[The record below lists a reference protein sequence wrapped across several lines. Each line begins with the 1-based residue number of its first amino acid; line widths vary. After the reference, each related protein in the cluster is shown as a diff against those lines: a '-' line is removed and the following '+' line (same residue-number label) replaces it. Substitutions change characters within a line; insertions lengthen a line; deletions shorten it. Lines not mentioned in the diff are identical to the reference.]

1 MKSKDMI
8 QGQKED
14 VCGGVSREKKI
25 RPMWMKVDATENTCA
40 FKIRLAGTT
49 NC

>member
-14 VCGGVSREKKI
+14 ICGVCQGKKKI

-40 FKIRLAGTT
+40 FKIRLAGIT